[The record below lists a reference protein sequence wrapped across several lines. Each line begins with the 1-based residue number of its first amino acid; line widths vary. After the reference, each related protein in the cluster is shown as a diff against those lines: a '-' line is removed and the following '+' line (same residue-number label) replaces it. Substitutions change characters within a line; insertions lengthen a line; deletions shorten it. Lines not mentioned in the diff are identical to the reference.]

1 MAKQH
6 SHPIFNLARPGS
18 YSCKIAV
25 LALIFTLYSTYGYSQ
40 FVVTDFYNGVINT
53 VSQVIQSASKI
64 INSEAFKQA
73 KKALEKLKEIEGGVQ
88 QFRRI
93 QETVEFIQ
101 ISTQSYQKAL
111 HVIAEDRHFSP
122 KEIAAFYSSLEKLAV
137 QDAKLLEDLSAG
149 IKANVVEMN
158 SAERMQ
164 FIMKIHGDAS
174 ASAAR
179 LKAFVGGIEYLSLRR
194 CRTKKDQLATM
205 QLYALSRNTG
215 FSGTVGQVDF
225 GSYEGKEADVEQ
237 MEKDGRN
244 AASSATKEQME
255 WLTDPNNP
263 QAKENAIRNL
273 LNDPMPQRPSPPGR
287 KASEEEIERFM
298 ELNHYYNDRLENWQ
312 TNHKQD
318 LEVLGAD
325 KAHFVINKP
334 PTLTDKEWMEVI
346 VNKLRKG
353 QL

>member
-1 MAKQH
+1 MSSQ
-6 SHPIFNLARPGS
+6 PITQKLYFARRCNGLHK
-18 YSCKIAV
+18 C
-25 LALIFTLYSTYGYSQ
+25 LLILLLCTCLSTYSFSQ

-101 ISTQSYQKAL
+101 SSTQSYKQAL
-111 HVIAEDRHFSP
+111 SIITEDRHFAP
-122 KEIAAFYSSLEKLAV
+122 NEIASFYSGLEKLAK
-137 QDAKLLEDLSAG
+137 QDAKLLDDLSAG

-164 FIMKIHGDAS
+164 FIMKIHGDAA

-205 QLYALSRNTG
+205 QLYAMSRNAN
-215 FSGTVGQVDF
+215 FNGTVSQVDF
-225 GSYEGKEADVEQ
+225 GNYERSEIDIEQ
-237 MEKDGRN
+237 LEKDGRN
-244 AASSATKEQME
+244 AAGNATKEQME

-263 QAKENAIRNL
+263 QAKENAIKNL
-273 LNDPMPQRPSPPGR
+273 LNDPMPQRPNPPGK
-287 KASEEEIERFM
+287 KASEEEVQRFF

-312 TNHKQD
+312 TNHQKD
-318 LEVLGAD
+318 LQVLGTD
-325 KAHFVINKP
+325 KANFVMSKP

>member
-1 MAKQH
+1 M
-6 SHPIFNLARPGS
+6 
-18 YSCKIAV
+18 
-25 LALIFTLYSTYGYSQ
+25 
-40 FVVTDFYNGVINT
+40 INT

-101 ISTQSYQKAL
+101 SSTQSYKQAL
-111 HVIAEDRHFSP
+111 SVIAEDRHFSP
-122 KEIAAFYSSLEKLAV
+122 KEIASFYSGLEKLAK
-137 QDAKLLEDLSAG
+137 QDAKLLDDLSAG

-158 SAERMQ
+158 SSERMQ
-164 FIMKIHGDAS
+164 FIMKIHGEAA

-194 CRTKKDQLATM
+194 SRTKKDRLATM
-205 QLYALSRNTG
+205 QLYALSRNAN
-215 FSGTVGQVDF
+215 FAGTVSQVDF
-225 GSYEGKEADVEQ
+225 GFYTGNEVDIEKLEKEG
-237 MEKDGRN
+237 RT
-244 AASSATKEQME
+244 AANEATKEQME

-263 QAKENAIRNL
+263 QAKENAIKNI
-273 LNDPMPQRPSPPGR
+273 LNDPMPQRPEVPGK
-287 KASEEEIERFM
+287 KATAEEVQRYF
-298 ELNHYYNDRLENWQ
+298 ELNHVYNDRLENWQ

-318 LEVLGAD
+318 LEVLGQD
-325 KAHFVINKP
+325 KASFVINKP
-334 PTLTDKEWMEVI
+334 ATLTDKEWMEVI